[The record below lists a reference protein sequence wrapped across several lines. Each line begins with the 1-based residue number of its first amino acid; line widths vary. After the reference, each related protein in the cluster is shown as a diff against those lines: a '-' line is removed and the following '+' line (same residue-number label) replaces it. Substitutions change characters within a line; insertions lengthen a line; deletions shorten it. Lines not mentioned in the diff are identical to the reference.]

1 MDNTAQRSYVKIR
14 FQLGDS
20 PSVIHSDLKT
30 SQRETPVSLGTVQR
44 WCKALEKGT
53 FKDQNGYRPGRP
65 VETTSAENILRVKK
79 LLKKNPKQSVREVSS
94 GLSLAQTTVYR
105 IITVHLKLRNVLFV
119 WVPCNLSDNDKRRRV
134 ECCQDILSM
143 FNSKAMSFIASHY
156 VVEDESWF
164 VWDQKERR
172 NPWIEKKQTK
182 PTVTGAKITKRKTML
197 LVVITCNPK
206 RYSLSL
212 LPPGHTVNSDVTIQF
227 LKDTRRRFSQV
238 RRNPIALK
246 DMVLQCEQRPS
257 PHMQQNHDLFEAGG
271 DSATKIE
278 PVLAWLEHLRQI
290 SIQKTGMKGDERGH
304 PGLSWRRYVGWKTAT
319 RPDIG
324 KGAGER
330 AGKAKGTL

>member
-30 SQRETPVSLGTVQR
+30 SQRETPVSLRTVQR
-44 WCKALEKGT
+44 WCRALEKGT
-53 FKDQNGYRPGRP
+53 FKDQKGHRPGRL

-94 GLSLAQTTVYR
+94 GLSLAQTTVYG
-105 IITVHLKLRNVLFV
+105 IITVHLKLRNVLSV
-119 WVPCNLSDNDKRRRV
+119 WVPHNLSDDDKRRRV
-134 ECCQDILSM
+134 ECCQDIPSK

-172 NPWIEKKQTK
+172 NAWIEKKQTK
-182 PTVTGAKITKRKTML
+182 PTVTRAKITKRKTML
-197 LVVITCNPK
+197 LVAIACKPK
-206 RYSLSL
+206 RYSPTL

-246 DMVLQCEQRPS
+246 DMVLQWDNARPHICSKTTTFLKQAEIQQLKQS
-257 PHMQQNHDLFEAGG
+257 PYSPDLNIWDRFLFRKPK
-271 DSATKIE
+271 S
-278 PVLAWLEHLRQI
+278 
-290 SIQKTGMKGDERGH
+290 GMKGVT
-304 PGLSWRRYVGWKTAT
+304 VGSPEDVMSVV
-319 RPDIG
+319 RQQLDRDIG

-330 AGKAKGTL
+330 AGKAKGPL